1 MPKLENAERRERKL
15 EKRKNA
21 MKMHG
26 KTSIE
31 VIKQQIL
38 RRAEKKAK
46 QREREREAIDESL
59 D

>member
-15 EKRKNA
+15 EKRKNP

-46 QREREREAIDESL
+46 QREREREAMDDS
-59 D
+59 